1 MRLWS
6 LKHRT
11 ILIVDDFPEMRS
23 TLRSMLLPW
32 QPERVETARNGD
44 DAIEKLQQNRFDIIL
59 CDYNLGEG
67 KDGQQVLEEARYRN
81 LLPFSSAF
89 IMVSAET
96 NAQMVMGAM
105 EQQPD
110 GYISKPVTKVTL
122 QLRLKKFVQ
131 KQDEL
136 HKITRAMDRKQY
148 PVAIELIDRYLE
160 DNNKYRFELY
170 KLKCDLLIRSGD
182 HDRAQNLCEAVLA
195 GRELPWARF
204 DIGRIAFS
212 RQDYP
217 HAAALFE
224 QLLEGNPTFIAA
236 YDWLAKTLDRLGDSR
251 QAQDVLMEGIERSPH
266 SLLRQRALAEFA
278 GRNEDF
284 EVTET
289 ARRKAVRIGKGSIL
303 REPADYA
310 ALARVL
316 VQRESTS
323 EALRVAGSIG
333 AEFEHSPLAKLE
345 AATVTSQVYSALGN
359 ENESTGA
366 LADALA
372 IAAQQP
378 ELVSADIGLSLARS
392 CLEHDRREDADRI
405 IRQVICD
412 HDDDEA
418 ILAQVTR
425 LYDEAGS
432 GDAINDLIET
442 TRKEIVA
449 INNEGV
455 KLLKDGEIDA
465 SIKLFSRAARGMPH
479 NPVINLNAA
488 QSLIS
493 QMRNS
498 GPSRPALAQ
507 ALGYIQAA
515 GESEMHRERQ
525 NRLLTTCRELAE
537 NLPAE
542 TDSEQEP
549 A

>member
-1 MRLWS
+1 MALWS

-23 TLRSMLLPW
+23 TLRGLLLTW
-32 QPERVETARNGD
+32 QPERIETARSGD
-44 DAIEKLQQNRFDIIL
+44 DAIEKLQQSRFDIIL

-67 KDGQQVLEEARYRN
+67 KDGQQVLEEARHRN

-96 NAQMVMGAM
+96 NSQMVMGAL

-122 QLRLKKFVQ
+122 QVRLKKFVQ

-136 HKITRAMDRKQY
+136 RKITRAMDRKQY
-148 PVAIELIDRYLE
+148 PVAIKLIDSYLE

-170 KLKCDLLIRSGD
+170 KLKSDLLIRNSD
-182 HDRAQNLCEAVLA
+182 YDRAQNLCEAVLA

-204 DIGRIAFS
+204 DIGRIAFF
-212 RQDYP
+212 RQDYSR
-217 HAAALFE
+217 AAELFE
-224 QLLEGNPTFIAA
+224 QLLESNPTFIAA
-236 YDWLAKTLDRLGDSR
+236 YDWLAKARDRLGDPG
-251 QAQDVLMEGIERSPH
+251 QAQQILMEGIERSPH
-266 SLLRQRALAEFA
+266 SLLRQRALAELA
-278 GRNEDF
+278 DRNEDL
-284 EVTET
+284 ETTET

-303 REPADYA
+303 RKPADYA

-316 VQRESTS
+316 VQRDSAK
-323 EALRVAGSIG
+323 EALRVAQSID

-345 AATVTSQVYSALGN
+345 AATAVSQIHSAL
-359 ENESTGA
+359 ENEKESADA
-366 LADALA
+366 LADALD
-372 IAAQQP
+372 IATQQP
-378 ELVSADIGLSLARS
+378 ELVSADVGLSLASS
-392 CLEHDRREDADRI
+392 CLAHNRQDDADRI
-405 IRQVICD
+405 IRQVISGH
-412 HDDDEA
+412 HDDD
-418 ILAQVTR
+418 QVIEQITR
-425 LYDEAGS
+425 LYDKAGA
-432 GDAINDLIET
+432 GDVINDLIET
-442 TRKEIVA
+442 TRKEIVT

-465 SIKLFSRAARGMPH
+465 SIELFTRAARGMPH
-479 NPVINLNAA
+479 NPIINLNAA

-498 GPSRPALAQ
+498 SPTRSLLAQ

-515 GESEMHRERQ
+515 GENEAHRERQ

-537 NLPAE
+537 NLPVE
-542 TDSEQEP
+542 TDTEQAP